1 MSKTFEIEKIYF
13 SISEVAEMFD
23 VNASLLR
30 FWEKE
35 FPQLQPRKNGKGNR
49 MYSKKDIELFKKIHE
64 LVRVQGFTLE
74 GAKNALRQKVSE
86 TDGAAIQ
93 ARLIR
98 VRSELVSIL
107 SSL

>member
-1 MSKTFEIEKIYF
+1 
-13 SISEVAEMFD
+13 
-23 VNASLLR
+23 
-30 FWEKE
+30 
-35 FPQLQPRKNGKGNR
+35 LQPRKNSKGNR

-74 GAKNALRQKVSE
+74 GAKNALRQKVNE

>member
-1 MSKTFEIEKIYF
+1 MSKTFEIEKIYY

-30 FWEKE
+30 FWVKE
-35 FPQLQPRKNGKGNR
+35 FPQLQPRKNSKGHR
-49 MYSKKDIELFKKIHE
+49 MYSKNDIVLFKKIHE

-74 GAKNALRQKVSE
+74 GAKNALRQKVNE

>member
-1 MSKTFEIEKIYF
+1 MSKTFEIEKIYY
-13 SISEVAEMFD
+13 SIPEVAEMFD

-35 FPQLQPRKNGKGNR
+35 FPQLQPRKNSKGNR

-74 GAKNALRQKVSE
+74 GAKNALRQKVNE

-93 ARLIR
+93 VRLIR

>member
-1 MSKTFEIEKIYF
+1 
-13 SISEVAEMFD
+13 
-23 VNASLLR
+23 
-30 FWEKE
+30 
-35 FPQLQPRKNGKGNR
+35 
-49 MYSKKDIELFKKIHE
+49 
-64 LVRVQGFTLE
+64 VQGFTLE
-74 GAKNALRQKVSE
+74 GAKNALRQKVNE